1 MHLKKICPIQNF
13 SLGVCTQIQMIVSKP
28 YFSLF
33 FFFNPVSWNCF
44 SVTALGPFE

>member
-28 YFSLF
+28 YFSF
-33 FFFNPVSWNCF
+33 FFFFFLTPF
-44 SVTALGPFE
+44 LGIAFL